1 MLLQLNRWLGV
12 PVGVPQCQKGGTRLS
27 CSFVG
32 VSRPFC
38 AFTRLFVFY
47 PAWLGLMLRQSACGW
62 GPQPSPASLPLLFPP
77 AIVTVWKVWFFGGPE
92 RQVLQFAFRMRTS
105 KCSALHFFLGVH
117 QVLVLFYVK
126 RSILK
131 FTALFSLL
139 GLITYKRLLLISR
152 SVFGGGKCRVLFLD
166 QRDAASARN
175 NLSHIIMK
183 LTNSLMI
190 EVTKEVQ
197 Y

>member
-47 PAWLGLMLRQSACGW
+47 PAWLGSMLRQSACGW

-77 AIVTVWKVWFFGGPE
+77 AVVAVWKVWFFRGPE

-117 QVLVLFYVK
+117 QVLVLFLCQKEYFKIHCPVQ
-126 RSILK
+126 SIRADNVQKAFANLP
-131 FTALFSLL
+131 
-139 GLITYKRLLLISR
+139 ISIWGR
-152 SVFGGGKCRVLFLD
+152 KMSRFIFGP
-166 QRDAASARN
+166 ARC
-175 NLSHIIMK
+175 SKHK
-183 LTNSLMI
+183 
-190 EVTKEVQ
+190 K
-197 Y
+197 